1 MVVVSADVVVTEQFC
16 NYVNG
21 LRARK
26 LLSGIF
32 INEYHIIIMDV
43 LYRQKLE
50 ALKGLHRFDY
60 PVILLT
66 ATLPG
71 VIERWFR

>member
-1 MVVVSADVVVTEQFC
+1 
-16 NYVNG
+16 
-21 LRARK
+21 
-26 LLSGIF
+26 
-32 INEYHIIIMDV
+32 MDV

-71 VIERWFR
+71 VIERWFRQLMVVPDAVIIRASTVKRNI